1 MASLSNLKSLTVAYM
16 KILIININIKK
27 TKKQTSENKVEYV
40 DSDNSNIKNRLKQ
53 NIKVWSENLKANKA
67 IANVLKEGKKR
78 LILDLFYVNKDH
90 YKERIKFEDLKR
102 TEQFL
107 NPYE

>member
-1 MASLSNLKSLTVAYM
+1 MLIW
-16 KILIININIKK
+16 KINYKYQY
-27 TKKQTSENKVEYV
+27 KKQASENKIECI
-40 DSDNSNIKNRLKQ
+40 DSDNSYIKNCLKQ
-53 NIKVWSENLKANKA
+53 NIQFWYKTLKGNKA
-67 IANVLKEGKKR
+67 IVNVLKEGKKR
-78 LILDLFYVNKDH
+78 LLLGLCYANKDV